1 MIDFINED
9 DIFPKANLC
18 KELNYADL
26 RDSHDIPMTVCYN
39 EIDIEHTAYSFAQD
53 FKNEEI
59 KQYFERMKTFSAMTI
74 NEIIDEGNHNWHF
87 YPTKIQGNIKRILES
102 INPKIIKANP
112 MIYHFALDINNTNTA
127 ERTTETRNPRVYFMV
142 GYKGM
147 IHPLFFDP
155 YHEINP

>member
-1 MIDFINED
+1 MFHFIDEY
-9 DIFPKANLC
+9 DILPKANLG
-18 KELNYADL
+18 KKINDLDL
-26 RDSHDIPMTVCYN
+26 RDSHNIPITVCYN

-53 FKNEEI
+53 FRSEEI

-102 INPKIIKANP
+102 INPNIIKANP

-127 ERTTETRNPRVYFMV
+127 DRTTESRNPRIYFMV